1 MLVVEDY
8 FTKFVN
14 LYPLPNQSAQ
24 TVAHCLFDD
33 YVLFHGIPETLHT
46 DQGHQFEAEV
56 VQTLCRLLKIK
67 KTHTTPYHPQSDG
80 MVEHFN
86 RTPIDQLAKTLLTY
100 GGEWDDYLKH
110 VAFAYNTTTHSST
123 HFTPFFLTHGREA
136 RVPADVLLPTRALDS
151 QISVSH
157 AEFVSSLLTKLNS
170 AFSSARMHSEAAH
183 DRQKLYH
190 DVGLRH
196 RPYGVGAMVW
206 LHNPVESRLKLAP
219 HWKGPYK
226 IVQVMDSCGVLGLT
240 YRIVNPFDAG
250 ERAQVV
256 HYNRLRP
263 YTLPVSSMSQN
274 QTLSDVPDS
283 QPESIPLGS
292 EDSDGA
298 KLVSPQKDQSTL
310 SDLQCSV
317 KESEPSVSKTGR
329 VRRPPGH
336 LKDFVLY

>member
-1 MLVVEDY
+1 MAWL
-8 FTKFVN
+8 
-14 LYPLPNQSAQ
+14 SA
-24 TVAHCLFDD
+24 LIGLNF
-33 YVLFHGIPETLHT
+33 F
-46 DQGHQFEAEV
+46 
-56 VQTLCRLLKIK
+56 R
-67 KTHTTPYHPQSDG
+67 
-80 MVEHFN
+80 
-86 RTPIDQLAKTLLTY
+86 IDQLSKTLLTY

-123 HFTPFFLTHGREA
+123 HFTPFFLTHCREA

-196 RPYGVGAMVW
+196 QPYGVGAMVW
-206 LHNPVESRLKLAP
+206 LHSLVESRLKLAP

-263 YTLPVSSMSQN
+263 YTLTVSSMSQN
-274 QTLSDVPDS
+274 QTRSDVPDS
-283 QPESIPLGS
+283 QPQ
-292 EDSDGA
+292 A

>member
-1 MLVVEDY
+1 M
-8 FTKFVN
+8 
-14 LYPLPNQSAQ
+14 
-24 TVAHCLFDD
+24 
-33 YVLFHGIPETLHT
+33 
-46 DQGHQFEAEV
+46 
-56 VQTLCRLLKIK
+56 
-67 KTHTTPYHPQSDG
+67 
-80 MVEHFN
+80 
-86 RTPIDQLAKTLLTY
+86 
-100 GGEWDDYLKH
+100 
-110 VAFAYNTTTHSST
+110 AFAYNTMTHSST

-136 RVPADVLLPTRALDS
+136 HVPADVLLPTRALDS

-183 DRQKLYH
+183 DRQKMYH

-219 HWKGPYK
+219 HWKRPSK